1 MKKFAISWL
10 QKVNQFWF
18 EDQIEV
24 DFTGFRLHSAYLA
37 PPFPPSLWTRGFWRQ
52 NNVMFHG
59 AKLFQHSTSP
69 LVHLTLHLETYWIL
83 SGKDAGTRPLR
94 HANLEM
100 DQFSVH
106 RFATFAFYLR
116 ILISKEAKFLKIVC
130 KSDTAGLLKTWFS
143 VKNFTEKLRL
153 FYHFN
158 GSKIV
163 SIHSHTACL
172 LKKRIFLS
180 ICVHNSQSDS
190 AA

>member
-1 MKKFAISWL
+1 MTKFAISWL

-69 LVHLTLHLETYWIL
+69 LVHLTLRLETCWIL

-106 RFATFAFYLR
+106 GFATIAFYLR
-116 ILISKEAKFLKIVC
+116 ILISKEAKILGT
-130 KSDTAGLLKTWFS
+130 D
-143 VKNFTEKLRL
+143 
-153 FYHFN
+153 
-158 GSKIV
+158 
-163 SIHSHTACL
+163 
-172 LKKRIFLS
+172 
-180 ICVHNSQSDS
+180 
-190 AA
+190 